1 MGIEYHSTF
10 QRVTFPRPYE
20 FVGNATLSCRV
31 YNQDVRLKV
40 SNPYVSQDGNNVRES
55 GVYFHLGYEC
65 IKRNLPREEKNTR
78 EWAVCWVF
86 YVYSECPHQKKTPTD
101 RLSNTEAPRTPRC
114 CWLSSF
120 LPAFLHNVQEPDQH
134 LHHQALVCSKGCP
147 PLQHILYSAP

>member
-65 IKRNLPREEKNTR
+65 IKRNLPREKKIRENERYVESFMFTASVPTR
-78 EWAVCWVF
+78 RR
-86 YVYSECPHQKKTPTD
+86 PRPTD
-101 RLSNTEAPRTPRC
+101 
-114 CWLSSF
+114 
-120 LPAFLHNVQEPDQH
+120 
-134 LHHQALVCSKGCP
+134 
-147 PLQHILYSAP
+147 